1 MPDANGILPIQ
12 LAVGK
17 VIFVL
22 FQANQNVFK
31 IVKPSAMIPKL
42 QD

>member
-1 MPDANGILPIQ
+1 MYI
-12 LAVGK
+12 
-17 VIFVL
+17 
-22 FQANQNVFK
+22 QANRNVFK